1 MPGDTLFNEVDH
13 HSPLFI
19 LLSGS
24 VEIYPDGGVEGTSS
38 ESKTDPHCF
47 VRRAGE
53 LLAEQA
59 LQKGQPSRALA
70 VCREPCN
77 TLVIRRHALE
87 QLFGATL
94 SLRPAFEL
102 EAERLRQLPLPASS
116 HDAGSNTP
124 RSPPASPAA
133 TDSTTPEAVAQFESS
148 SPVRYAAAGAALQQ
162 VHHSQCHSPRATVML
177 TPRAFSLKAE
187 HSAVPELN
195 LGTSASALSVAPTP
209 AQASARSSAASSS
222 AAAHGT
228 VSDAILASSALVG
241 NIRIDDVHQSE
252 DEHNADVS
260 TGGMSSSGHAA
271 VMIWLGLFIDSLPE
285 SLVIGFMVA
294 ENAKSPLI
302 FIVGVFLSN
311 FPEAMCSARDMFDA
325 GLSFRRVMLLWCLTF
340 VVTGLGAAL
349 GAAIVPA
356 DSGGSFVLSVKAV
369 EGVAAGAMLT
379 MIAQTMLP
387 EAFEKAGAVVGVSTL
402 VGFLAALLVK
412 LI

>member
-1 MPGDTLFNEVDH
+1 
-13 HSPLFI
+13 
-19 LLSGS
+19 
-24 VEIYPDGGVEGTSS
+24 
-38 ESKTDPHCF
+38 
-47 VRRAGE
+47 
-53 LLAEQA
+53 
-59 LQKGQPSRALA
+59 
-70 VCREPCN
+70 
-77 TLVIRRHALE
+77 
-87 QLFGATL
+87 
-94 SLRPAFEL
+94 
-102 EAERLRQLPLPASS
+102 
-116 HDAGSNTP
+116 
-124 RSPPASPAA
+124 
-133 TDSTTPEAVAQFESS
+133 
-148 SPVRYAAAGAALQQ
+148 
-162 VHHSQCHSPRATVML
+162 
-177 TPRAFSLKAE
+177 
-187 HSAVPELN
+187 
-195 LGTSASALSVAPTP
+195 
-209 AQASARSSAASSS
+209 
-222 AAAHGT
+222 
-228 VSDAILASSALVG
+228 
-241 NIRIDDVHQSE
+241 
-252 DEHNADVS
+252 
-260 TGGMSSSGHAA
+260 MSSSGHAA